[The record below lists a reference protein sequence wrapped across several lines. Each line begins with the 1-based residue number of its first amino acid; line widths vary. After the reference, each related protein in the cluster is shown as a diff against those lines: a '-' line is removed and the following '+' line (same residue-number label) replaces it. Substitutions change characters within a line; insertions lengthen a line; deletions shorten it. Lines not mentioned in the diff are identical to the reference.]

1 MREATLEEFSRNFY
15 YPAINKL
22 RDYRR
27 PCHTYAN
34 FITRERVECSVI
46 LLVGYII
53 MFFAVCELP
62 KGIFDINDVHFTG
75 NDFDPDVQFVLR
87 CVLCRKL

>member
-1 MREATLEEFSRNFY
+1 MVRLQLSRVREATLEEFSRNFY

-34 FITRERVECSVI
+34 FITREGDKWSVI
-46 LLVGYII
+46 LLTVYII

-62 KGIFDINDVHFTG
+62 KGIFDANDVNFRG
-75 NDFDPDVQFVLR
+75 NFDFAV
-87 CVLCRKL
+87 